1 MAATLP
7 YPNMDFTP
15 LDVLTAA
22 EMDQMVAND
31 KYLADFCTGLA
42 NGTNLENGMIPLRK
56 LKSACITVI
65 SGDSY
70 QQPIGAGAK
79 IPLSKIENK
88 VGDSLSLSDSSIV
101 IGEDISYVKV
111 SASVYYQQNGVN
123 YGWFELMKKE
133 KPVPHTR
140 TITTMMSGFG
150 TATLATV
157 LVPVSSGDFF
167 WLQNLDPRNINEI
180 NTFMT
185 IEVIK

>member
-1 MAATLP
+1 
-7 YPNMDFTP
+7 
-15 LDVLTAA
+15 
-22 EMDQMVAND
+22 
-31 KYLADFCTGLA
+31 
-42 NGTNLENGMIPLRK
+42 MIPLRK
-56 LKSACITVI
+56 LKSACITVF

-133 KPVPHTR
+133 KAVPHTR

-150 TATLATV
+150 TATLSTV
-157 LVPVSSGDFF
+157 LVPASKGDFF
-167 WLQNLDPRNINEI
+167 GFKTLTHAI
-180 NTFMT
+180 
-185 IEVIK
+185 